1 MPNGKQK
8 EYWDSL
14 IEALWKWIDKTY
26 SSEKAQYLR
35 EKRNDPN
42 IMKAFTDYFAK
53 VVSPTL
59 DYPELTGEALR
70 RKRQWETVARVTTYA
85 GRVPKD
91 WMLPL
96 MVSFP
101 EGFGGY
107 EAGTAGFFKAVAPEK
122 WAEYE
127 AGLARLRKEEE
138 EAEQQRRYREMP
150 LAARSTPE
158 QYQQYTR
165 QRAWETQGVR
175 PKYGRIF
182 AETKTRLTGPEPW
195 REWFSSQFS
204 RIAAEFETTI
214 PRFEEQHWPGLTPK
228 EVERRVEE
236 TWAEYLK
243 TPKFREEYAA
253 RFPFGGTYG
262 QPAKPWA
269 YQPRI
274 QTVAF

>member
-14 IEALWKWIDKTY
+14 LEAFWDWVTRQY
-26 SSEKAQYLR
+26 GEKASRDLQENMDAEGAKIR
-35 EKRNDPN
+35 ELQ
-42 IMKAFTDYFAK
+42 AYFGE
-53 VVSPTL
+53 VIYPTL
-59 DYPELTGEALR
+59 DYPELKGEALR
-70 RKRQWETVARVTTYA
+70 RKRQYETVARVTTYA

-96 MVSFP
+96 MTSYP

-127 AGLARLRKEEE
+127 AELARLRKEEE
-138 EAEQQRRYREMP
+138 EAEWQRKYAELP
-150 LAARSTPE
+150 LAVRMGPE
-158 QYQQYTR
+158 AYRAYTR

-182 AETKTRLTGPEPW
+182 GEAKTGLTGPEPW
-195 REWFSSQFS
+195 KEWFSSQFG
-204 RIAAEFETTI
+204 RIASEFETTI
-214 PRFEEQHWPGLTPK
+214 PRFEERYWPGLTPK
-228 EVERRVEE
+228 EVERRAEE
-236 TWAEYLK
+236 TWTEYLK
-243 TPKFREEYAA
+243 SPRFGEEYAT
-253 RFPFGGTYG
+253 RYPFGMGG
-262 QPAKPWA
+262 RPWA